1 MSFRQ
6 TVTENA
12 SAAGFWLIDQ
22 NGNKTYNSSTEID
35 LSCTYKNLNL
45 SAYPLPAPLKY
56 IYARIDFSRHN
67 SNYSRNH
74 KVKSYENKYYIYL
87 KSYSG
92 GINYGKIGSVYVDY
106 GIFPFF
112 NENIYNSKPLD
123 SQFEY
128 SGGWDYDDPNPD
140 TNYKYG
146 IGQYDSD
153 CKKDTVLCGIKI
165 QGYIKEFP
173 ISTWSGT
180 LSVKAHGIGSSNP
193 PYHFVTWERCDPDIQ
208 TVNPGTGSYINAKA
222 DTTISVLFEVLT
234 SESGIEYPPTEISL
248 LWGTSSDSLNNT
260 ITGYPTEGN
269 PRSAEIIVN
278 ANTFPNKTAV
288 YFKIRYKSDAGTE
301 YFESDVYNYI
311 TNDVVGTVSN
321 LSPNN
326 ATINGEESNV
336 FTWEYSSASGLGQ
349 TAFDLQISNNN
360 GVSWTDLFA
369 KEISAETQATITANT
384 FYSGAALWKV
394 RGYNASDEPSPW
406 SEPANIIVLAPPRP
420 PTIREIT
427 NTPKIKISWA
437 SGDQQAFQVIANDID
452 SGVVFGTKNIY
463 YVPYYFKDNTVV
475 NVKIRIKNKFGE
487 WSGWATGTVTVK
499 NIPTGEIN
507 LTVLNNNDSVNL
519 SWSTDTDFSRF
530 YVLRGGIP
538 IAKITGV
545 QEYTDYTSIGA
556 NEYQIMGI
564 TTDGYY
570 TLSNVVPVSVFPQTA
585 VIGSLSDAV
594 SWITLTYRRG
604 NLPEIITSSS
614 EDVYFQY
621 YSGREL
627 PVAYSSRFKTKK
639 KTLNFTVYKQDA
651 DAIENMIGQTV
662 IYKDYA
668 DNKIIGIVNDV
679 ETSSYANRP
688 DVRMEITAI
697 DYLEDVGYD

>member
-1 MSFRQ
+1 MAVVRPTQ
-6 TVTENA
+6 VET
-12 SAAGFWLIDQ
+12 I
-22 NGNKTYNSSTEID
+22 YINS
-35 LSCTYKNLNL
+35 
-45 SAYPLPAPLKY
+45 
-56 IYARIDFSRHN
+56 
-67 SNYSRNH
+67 
-74 KVKSYENKYYIYL
+74 YYIYDSQTNRETKKTSHPIKISSVYYNTSMATGDATSWKYLIFKLNDSANQSQYKDKYLLKDAKNLSVYITGYSPREVTTYPVPPYNTFISRYSSISEYSL
-87 KSYSG
+87 KSTPASTYGAFDVSLDNESSKLLGTRSVSIDTGNFSSKYLAATLRDNANFSG
-92 GINYGKIGSVYVDY
+92 GYYKGEVSLTITGPGQGS
-106 GIFPFF
+106 
-112 NENIYNSKPLD
+112 NSPKVQL
-123 SQFEY
+123 Y
-128 SGGWDYDDPNPD
+128 
-140 TNYKYG
+140 
-146 IGQYDSD
+146 
-153 CKKDTVLCGIKI
+153 
-165 QGYIKEFP
+165 
-173 ISTWSGT
+173 
-180 LSVKAHGIGSSNP
+180 
-193 PYHFVTWERCDPDIQ
+193 WERCDPDIQ
-208 TVNPGTGSYINAKA
+208 TINPGTGSYINAKA
-222 DTTISVLFEVLT
+222 DTTISILFEVLT

-248 LWGTSSDSLNNT
+248 LWGTSSDALNNT

-369 KEISAETQATITANT
+369 KEISAETQATIPANT
-384 FYSGAALWKV
+384 FYSGSALWKV

-437 SGDQQAFQVIANDID
+437 SGDQQAFQVIANDVD

-499 NIPTGEIN
+499 NIPTGEID
-507 LTVLNNNDSVNL
+507 LIVSSNNDSANL
-519 SWSTDTDFSRF
+519 NWSSDTEFISF
-530 YVLRGGIP
+530 YVLRGNIP
-538 IAKITGV
+538 IAKTTDLK
-545 QEYTDYTSIGA
+545 EYTDYTSVGA

-564 TTDGYY
+564 TADGYY
-570 TLSNVVPVSVFPQTA
+570 TLSNVVPVSVFPKTA
-585 VIGSLSDAV
+585 VIGILSNTV
-594 SWITLTYRRG
+594 SWINLVYRRG
-604 NLPEIITSSS
+604 NMPEIVTSSS
-614 EDVYFQY
+614 EDIYYQH
-621 YSGREL
+621 YSGRSL
-627 PVAYSSRFKTKK
+627 PVAYSSRFKSKV
-639 KTLNFTVYKQDA
+639 KTLNFTVSKQDA
-651 DAIENMIGQTV
+651 DTIESMTGQAV
-662 IYKDYA
+662 VYKDYA
-668 DNKIIGIVNDV
+668 ENKIIGIVNDV
-679 ETSSYANRP
+679 ETSSNASRP
-688 DVRMEITAI
+688 DVRLEITAI

>member
-1 MSFRQ
+1 MGVVRPTQ
-6 TVTENA
+6 VET
-12 SAAGFWLIDQ
+12 I
-22 NGNKTYNSSTEID
+22 YINS
-35 LSCTYKNLNL
+35 
-45 SAYPLPAPLKY
+45 
-56 IYARIDFSRHN
+56 
-67 SNYSRNH
+67 
-74 KVKSYENKYYIYL
+74 YYIYDSQTNQETRQTSHPIKISSVYYNTSMATGDATSWKYLIFKLNDSANQSQYKNKYLL
-87 KSYSG
+87 KDAKNLSVYITGYSPREVTTYPVPPYNTFISRYSSISEYSSKSTPASTYGASDVGLDDESSKLLGARSVSIDSGNFSSKYLAATLRDNANFSG
-92 GINYGKIGSVYVDY
+92 GYYKGEVSLTITGPGQGS
-106 GIFPFF
+106 
-112 NENIYNSKPLD
+112 NSPKVQL
-123 SQFEY
+123 Y
-128 SGGWDYDDPNPD
+128 
-140 TNYKYG
+140 
-146 IGQYDSD
+146 
-153 CKKDTVLCGIKI
+153 
-165 QGYIKEFP
+165 
-173 ISTWSGT
+173 
-180 LSVKAHGIGSSNP
+180 
-193 PYHFVTWERCDPDIQ
+193 WERCDPDIQ
-208 TVNPGTGSYINAKA
+208 TVNPGTGSYINAKS

-248 LWGTSSDSLNNT
+248 LWGTSSSALNNT

-288 YFKIRYKSDAGTE
+288 YFKIRYKSNAGTE

-349 TAFDLQISNNN
+349 TAFDLQISNNK
-360 GVSWTDLFA
+360 GISWIDLFT
-369 KEISAETQATITANT
+369 KEISTETKANIPANT
-384 FYSGAALWKV
+384 FYSGSALWKV
-394 RGYNASDEPSPW
+394 RGYNASDEPSEW

-499 NIPTGEIN
+499 NIPTGEID
-507 LTVLNNNDSVNL
+507 LIVSSNNDSANL
-519 SWSTDTDFSRF
+519 NWSSDTEFISF

-538 IAKITGV
+538 IAKTADFK
-545 QEYTDYTSIGA
+545 EYTDYTSVGA
-556 NEYQIMGI
+556 NEYQITGI
-564 TTDGYY
+564 TADGYY
-570 TLSNVVPVSVFPQTA
+570 TVSNVVPVSVFPKTA
-585 VIGSLSDAV
+585 VIGILSNAV
-594 SWITLTYRRG
+594 IWVTLTYRRG
-604 NLPEIITSSS
+604 NLPEIITSLS
-614 EDVYFQY
+614 EDIYYQH
-621 YSGREL
+621 YSGRTL

-651 DAIENMIGQTV
+651 DAIENMTGQTV

-668 DNKIIGIVNDV
+668 DNKIIGIVNNV
-679 ETSSYANRP
+679 ETSSNATRP
-688 DVRMEITAI
+688 DVKMEITAI

>member
-12 SAAGFWLIDQ
+12 SAAGFWLIDK
-22 NGNKTYNSSTEID
+22 NGNEIYKTDSKINLSTSYNINFDNLGNILNYNSAVTGY
-35 LSCTYKNLNL
+35 TYVKL
-45 SAYPLPAPLKY
+45 
-56 IYARIDFSRHN
+56 DFTKHN
-67 SNYSRNH
+67 STYSKTH
-74 KVKSYENKYYIYL
+74 FVKSYTKNSNHIYIR
-87 KSYSG
+87 SFSG
-92 GINYGKIGSVYVDY
+92 GDYYPYLNRYHGIWPSVADEIV
-106 GIFPFF
+106 
-112 NENIYNSKPLD
+112 S
-123 SQFEY
+123 EY
-128 SGGWDYDDPNPD
+128 FDNFLLNGDYDPD
-140 TNYKYG
+140 DILGYKAIG
-146 IGQYDSD
+146 IRDEERQ
-153 CKKDTVLCGIKI
+153 
-165 QGYIKEFP
+165 KESVAAAIGHSYAHGEVP
-173 ISTWSGT
+173 SNWSGT
-180 LSVKAHGIGSSNP
+180 ISIVADGINSSNP
-193 PYHFVTWERCDPDIQ
+193 PYQKVTWERCDPDIQ
-208 TVNPGTGSYINAKA
+208 IFNPGSGSYINAKV

-248 LWGTSSDSLNNT
+248 LWGTSSNNLNNT
-260 ITGYPTEGN
+260 IVGHITEGDN
-269 PRSAEIIVN
+269 RSAEIIVN
-278 ANTFPNKTAV
+278 ANTFPNKTTV
-288 YFKIRYKSDAGTE
+288 YFKIRYKSAAASE

-326 ATINGEESNV
+326 ATINGEEPHV
-336 FTWEYSSASGLGQ
+336 FTWEYSSSSGLGQ

-360 GVSWTDLFA
+360 GVSWTDLFT
-369 KEISAETQATITANT
+369 KENSIETQATIPANT
-384 FYSGAALWKV
+384 FYSGSALWKV
-394 RGYNASDEPSPW
+394 RGYNTSDEPSPW

-487 WSGWATGTVTVK
+487 WSGWATDTVTVK
-499 NIPTGEIN
+499 NISTGEID
-507 LTVLNNNDSVNL
+507 LIVSNNNDSAILN
-519 SWSTDTDFSRF
+519 WSSDTEFISF
-530 YVLRGGIP
+530 YVLRGNIP
-538 IAKITGV
+538 IAKTIDLK
-545 QEYTDYTSIGA
+545 EYTDYTSVGT

-564 TTDGYY
+564 TADGYY
-570 TLSNVVPVSVFPQTA
+570 TLSNVVPVSVLPKTA
-585 VIGSLSDAV
+585 VIGILSSAV
-594 SWITLTYRRG
+594 SWVTLTYRRG

-614 EDVYFQY
+614 EEVYYQY
-621 YSGREL
+621 YSGRKL

-651 DAIENMIGQTV
+651 DTIENMIGQTV

-668 DNKIIGIVNDV
+668 ENKIIGIVNDV
-679 ETSSYANRP
+679 ETSSHANRP
-688 DVRMEITAI
+688 DVRLEITAI

>member
-6 TVTENA
+6 TAIENA

-22 NGNKTYNSSTEID
+22 NGNETYKTDSEIKLYCTYDNTNLSEISSTVPKEYVYSK
-35 LSCTYKNLNL
+35 L
-45 SAYPLPAPLKY
+45 
-56 IYARIDFSRHN
+56 DFSKHN
-67 SNYSRNH
+67 SDYSAKYNI
-74 KVKSYENKYYIYL
+74 KSYDETYYIRL
-87 KSYSG
+87 KSYDG
-92 GINYGKIGSVYVDY
+92 GVNYGEIGTVLLDY
-106 GIFPFF
+106 GIAPSFNHRIDKSEPIESQFF
-112 NENIYNSKPLD
+112 DGSWNYNSLYPSL
-123 SQFEY
+123 QEY
-128 SGGWDYDDPNPD
+128 EIGNNYDY
-140 TNYKYG
+140 
-146 IGQYDSD
+146 
-153 CKKDTVLCGIKI
+153 KKDTVLCGIHIQAKI
-165 QGYIKEFP
+165 HEFP
-173 ISTWSGT
+173 ITTWGGT
-180 LSVKAHGIGSSNP
+180 LSVTAYGIGSSHP
-193 PYHFVTWERCDPDIQ
+193 PYHAVTWQRCDPDIQ
-208 TVNPGTGSYINAKA
+208 IFNPGSGSYINAKA

-288 YFKIRYKSDAGTE
+288 YFKIRYKSAAASE
-301 YFESDVYNYI
+301 YFESDIYNYI

-326 ATINGEESNV
+326 ATINGEEPHV
-336 FTWEYSSASGLGQ
+336 FTWEYSSSSGLGQ

-360 GVSWTDLFA
+360 GVSWTDLFT
-369 KEISAETQATITANT
+369 KEISAETQATIPANT
-384 FYSGAALWKV
+384 FYSGSALWKV
-394 RGYNASDEPSPW
+394 RGYNTSDEPSPW

-679 ETSSYANRP
+679 ETSSNANRP